1 MEELYNDD
9 LNFVLIEKL
18 NAVYDKVKKIKSNS
32 LKESKLTIPQITVL
46 EVVKRKGA
54 IPLKVIGEELKVTG
68 ANITCIVDN
77 LEKEKLIKRSS
88 SKKDRR
94 VILAELTEEGEKRV
108 NQIFPNFNKK
118 MDDVFGKL
126 DSSEKHHL
134 LNLLIKID
142 QK

>member
-118 MDDVFGKL
+118 MDEVFNNL
-126 DSSEKHHL
+126 DNNEKHQL